1 MKTFPLIIL
10 LSLPLFSWAQ
20 MQPPPPTKVEQREAA
35 RTKLVEQAGVGTIGA
50 LDARNGFR
58 KYELGVSIVEM
69 TTLKPRGKD
78 LYMAQ
83 GEAMTIGEAKLS
95 MLAFGAEGGRLSTI
109 YFSATEEDNCRKLLD
124 ALTAQYGPGQEAAY
138 NKLAWQGNAVTMIY
152 ETKKRFVSGTT
163 YTLAREVTSC
173 DVYITSNAIS
183 AEREAARKA
192 AAKKA
197 AGDL

>member
-10 LSLPLFSWAQ
+10 LCLPLFSWAQ
-20 MQPPPPTKVEQREAA
+20 MQPPPPTMAEREAA
-35 RTKLVEQAGVGTIGA
+35 RAKLVEQAGVGTIGA

-58 KYELGVSIVEM
+58 KYELGVPIVEM
-69 TTLKPRGKD
+69 ATLKPRGKN
-78 LYMAQ
+78 LYMAP

-95 MLAFGAEGGRLSTI
+95 ILAFGAEGGRLSTI

-124 ALTAQYGPGQEAAY
+124 ALTAQYGPGQEAGSD
-138 NKLAWQGNAVTMIY
+138 KLVWQGNAVTMVY
-152 ETKKRFVSGTT
+152 ETKNRFVGGTT